1 MGIPA
6 MARPSGGLRQIILIP
21 HGARV
26 ILRSVSNEAKPDGAA
41 ILGLAKRR
49 RRRNWIWRIAG
60 VAAVAI
66 VAVVFGWYRWGR
78 TKAQPLAYITV
89 PAKLGDLRET
99 VTATGTFRGLD
110 SVDVGAQVSGRV
122 TKVTVDINDQVT
134 QGQVLAEIDPSQL
147 QSRVDQSRAQV
158 QASGASIKV
167 AQTTANLAKA
177 TLARTK
183 ELNQKGLASVKELE
197 QAQADSDKAQASL
210 TSAQAQAT
218 VSQASLKDAQTSLS
232 YSTILSPIDGV
243 VLARSVEPGQ
253 TVASSLQAP
262 VLFTLARDLTQ
273 LRLYVEIDEADIGR
287 VREDQ
292 KASFTVDAWPNR
304 TFPSEVV
311 SVHNLPTAGQSV
323 VTYQAVLVVDNQDLL
338 LRPGMTATATIITSE
353 KKGLLLVPN
362 AALRFSPPTAGS
374 SKSAGSPLSMLQGG
388 GVRMPRGASSR
399 GTAQAQSVVW
409 TLEGGKPKRQMVE
422 IGGSDG
428 QWTEIKKSAAVSAG
442 TPLVVD
448 AEQRKQP

>member
-1 MGIPA
+1 MV
-6 MARPSGGLRQIILIP
+6 LIP
-21 HGARV
+21 QGARV
-26 ILRSVSNEAKPDGAA
+26 ILRHVSNEAKPDGTA
-41 ILGLAKRR
+41 ILALAKRR
-49 RRRNWIWRIAG
+49 RRRNWLWRIAG
-60 VAAVAI
+60 LAAVAVAAI
-66 VAVVFGWYRWGR
+66 VFSWYRWGQSGKDQAL
-78 TKAQPLAYITV
+78 TYVTV

-99 VTATGTFRGLD
+99 VTATGTFKGLD

-147 QSRVDQSRAQV
+147 KSRVDQSRAQV
-158 QASGASIKV
+158 QASGASIRV
-167 AQTTANLAKA
+167 AQTTANQAKA

-183 ELNQKGLASVKELE
+183 ELNQKGLASAKDLE
-197 QAQADSDKAQASL
+197 QAQADADRALASL
-210 TSAQAQAT
+210 SSTQAQSV

-232 YSTILSPIDGV
+232 YTSIASPIDGV

-253 TVASSLQAP
+253 TVAASLQSP

-273 LRLYVEIDEADIGR
+273 LRLYVEIDEADIGK

-292 KASFTVDAWPNR
+292 KANFTVDAWPNR

-323 VTYQAVLVVDNQDLL
+323 VTYQAVLVVDNQELL

-362 AALRFSPPTAGS
+362 AALRFSPPTAAS
-374 SKSAGSPLSMLQGG
+374 SKSGSSPLSVLQGG
-388 GVRMPRGASSR
+388 GMTRMPRAASSR

-409 TLEGGKPKRQMVE
+409 ILEGGKPKRQMVE
-422 IGGSDG
+422 MGGTDG
-428 QWTEIKKSAAVSAG
+428 QWTEIKKTAAVSAG

-448 AEQRKQP
+448 AEQRKKP

>member
-1 MGIPA
+1 MV
-6 MARPSGGLRQIILIP
+6 LIP
-21 HGARV
+21 RGAGV
-26 ILRSVSNEAKPDGAA
+26 ILRHVSNEAKPDGTA
-41 ILGLAKRR
+41 ILALAKRR
-49 RRRNWIWRIAG
+49 RLRNWLWRGAG
-60 VAAVAI
+60 LAAVA
-66 VAVVFGWYRWGR
+66 VAAAAFGWYRWGR
-78 TKAQPLAYITV
+78 SGKDQALTYVTV

-99 VTATGTFRGLD
+99 VTATGTFKGLD

-147 QSRVDQSRAQV
+147 KSRVDQSRAQV
-158 QASGASIKV
+158 QASAASIRL
-167 AQTTANLAKA
+167 AQTTATQAKA

-183 ELNQKGLASVKELE
+183 ELNQKGLASAKELE
-197 QAQADSDKAQASL
+197 QAQADADRSQASVS
-210 TSAQAQAT
+210 SAQAQAT
-218 VSQASLKDAQTSLS
+218 VSAASLKDAQTSLS
-232 YSTILSPIDGV
+232 FSTVVSPIDGI

-253 TVASSLQAP
+253 TVAASLQAP

-273 LRLYVEIDEADIGR
+273 LRLYVEIDEADIGK

-304 TFPSEVV
+304 RFPSEVV

-323 VTYQAVLVVDNQDLL
+323 VTYQAVLVVDNQELL

-374 SKSAGSPLSMLQGG
+374 SKSGSSPLSVLQGG
-388 GVRMPRGASSR
+388 GMTRMPRGASSR

-409 TLEGGKPKRQMVE
+409 TLEGGKPKRQLVE
-422 IGGSDG
+422 VGGNDG
-428 QWTEIKKSAAVSAG
+428 QWSEIKKNPAVNAG